1 AAPVGTISI
10 DIGGSPAGKAT
21 HPPCKPA
28 TPRAAYPI
36 HIQRAP
42 PESAAGPSGSISS
55 RWPATARI
63 TLPTID
69 RTYLRRRK
77 ALLIWRGTESS
88 NPSPSSEESAA
99 NLIFEEES
107 HLR

>member
-1 AAPVGTISI
+1 MAANVSSSMGRAKSTPRISAPSAAPVGIISI

-42 PESAAGPSGSISS
+42 PESA
-55 RWPATARI
+55 PANNGKARRVW
-63 TLPTID
+63 LMDRGVPT
-69 RTYLRRRK
+69 
-77 ALLIWRGTESS
+77 
-88 NPSPSSEESAA
+88 EEVLAEMRAA
-99 NLIFEEES
+99 DPAV
-107 HLR
+107 H